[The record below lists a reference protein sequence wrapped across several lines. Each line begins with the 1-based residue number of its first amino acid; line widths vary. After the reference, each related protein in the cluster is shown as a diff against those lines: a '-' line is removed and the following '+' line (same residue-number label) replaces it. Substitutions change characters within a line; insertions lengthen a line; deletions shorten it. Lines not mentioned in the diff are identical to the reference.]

1 MGTLN
6 RLRYIQRNIV
16 TTNVLT
22 NTRLVTPTP
31 RNMSTVQVSSGRQI
45 AVLEAETHKE
55 CRGCR
60 IRSCW
65 YSQSAIPML
74 RVPIVAATTCN
85 VKISS
90 IKISS
95 LIDGAPLAPGSVGNH
110 QRSDVGLGLPAPFSR
125 AGWKA
130 RPRILPG
137 ERPPDSVA
145 RSAECGKPRFYASFV
160 AILLRPL
167 PEAFSGCGWS
177 AATLASAAPP
187 AAWPCPAGCENGR
200 RCRTEIDRRLAF
212 RPGHRAQHIGRA

>member
-55 CRGCR
+55 CGGCR

-95 LIDGAPLAPGSVGNH
+95 LIDGAPLAPGLGRKPPALRCRPWITCAFLACRLESAPADFAW
-110 QRSDVGLGLPAPFSR
+110 RTPAGLGRAICGMRQAQVVCFIRCNFIETVAGGVQRLRLERGDTGKCCATSSMALSSR
-125 AGWKA
+125 
-130 RPRILPG
+130 L
-137 ERPPDSVA
+137 
-145 RSAECGKPRFYASFV
+145 
-160 AILLRPL
+160 
-167 PEAFSGCGWS
+167 
-177 AATLASAAPP
+177 
-187 AAWPCPAGCENGR
+187 
-200 RCRTEIDRRLAF
+200 
-212 RPGHRAQHIGRA
+212 